1 MNAQLRKNTIPRI
14 SRKVA
19 DSVVRKINT
28 VFGEQ
33 VVYLIKTCNKCKEP
47 QSVHNF
53 YVKKHKQQIEESE
66 LKSNDFRNIC
76 IVCHDTASFRNRRTR
91 RAKSKVLFDI
101 FQLENNNG

>member
-1 MNAQLRKNTIPRI
+1 MNVQLRKNTIPRI

-19 DSVVRKINT
+19 DTILKKINT

-53 YVKKHKQQIEESE
+53 YVKKHKQHIEESKLE
-66 LKSNDFRNIC
+66 LSDFRNIC
-76 IVCHDTASFRNRRTR
+76 ITCHDRI
-91 RAKSKVLFDI
+91 AKSKVSFDI